1 MVHGSSSLIQE
12 PRFYIYLIPPA
23 LLFLLDKLISLS
35 RKKLEIP
42 VVRAE
47 LLPSGPTA
55 LKFCQ
60 QPLCFPPKSR
70 HVCCALCLVAL
81 PVGVTHLQFK
91 RPQGFAYRS
100 GQWVR
105 IACLM
110 LGADEYHP
118 FTLTSAPHEDT
129 LSLHIRAVG
138 PWTSQL
144 RELYAEESLRRLG
157 AYPKAGQRHCQRT
170 NPLIRVSVCLFY
182 FFQSCT

>member
-1 MVHGSSSLIQE
+1 MAECWLALISQTVIHGTFALIQE

-47 LLPSGPTA
+47 LLPSGVNSDTS
-55 LKFCQ
+55 K
-60 QPLCFPPKSR
+60 
-70 HVCCALCLVAL
+70 CLIIICLSFIVVFTHSFFAL
-81 PVGVTHLQFK
+81 PLAVLPAGVTHLEFK
-91 RPQGFAYRS
+91 RPQGFVYRS

-105 IACLM
+105 IACLK
-110 LGADEYHP
+110 LGTDEYHP
-118 FTLTSAPHEDT
+118 FTLTSAPHEET

-144 RELYAEESLRRLG
+144 RELYKEESLLELG
-157 AYPKAGQRHCQRT
+157 AYPKVG
-170 NPLIRVSVCLFY
+170 
-182 FFQSCT
+182 